1 MSCWFTNNFVSTLI
15 YVFLVLGKQDKFIAI
30 WRLELIHETQCNGQ
44 LLLFL
49 LYIYIYNFLGVEIL
63 FIKRYSLRF
72 MSNNTWLSIN
82 VGTKLLPDLVM
93 FLRFVSD
100 ILLDFYE
107 SIGVVLKYLI
117 YFLAGIN
124 TK

>member
-1 MSCWFTNNFVSTLI
+1 
-15 YVFLVLGKQDKFIAI
+15 
-30 WRLELIHETQCNGQ
+30 
-44 LLLFL
+44 
-49 LYIYIYNFLGVEIL
+49 
-63 FIKRYSLRF
+63 

-82 VGTKLLPDLVM
+82 VGTKLLPDLVI

-100 ILLDFYE
+100 ILLDFHE

-117 YFLAGIN
+117 YFLADIN